1 MRSRKP
7 PKQLISEGGLIIFVF
22 VVVLLLDALNLPL
35 IWSLVVALAI
45 GLLLRLLLGAAIL
58 FFGVGERTRRGK
70 GPLAQFRREHPD
82 ED

>member
-1 MRSRKP
+1 MRSRTP
-7 PKQLISEGGLIIFVF
+7 PKQLIREGGLILLVF
-22 VVVLLLDALNLPL
+22 VVFLLLNALNLPFL
-35 IWSLVVALAI
+35 AFAVALAI

-58 FFGVGERTRRGK
+58 FFGVGERTRRGE